1 MLKAKLANYNIIL
14 GSKSP
19 RRKELLAGLD
29 IPFTTKTKE
38 TDESFSKDMDIR
50 DVAEYLAIKKA
61 NAFDS
66 ELESSDLLITS
77 DTTVCLKDQILNKAQ
92 NKDEAI
98 AMLKSLSDQTHE
110 VITGVCIKTS
120 EKTISF
126 SETTKVYFKQL
137 EDEEIEYY
145 VDNYQPFDKAGAYG
159 IQEWIGYIGVKKI
172 EGDYY
177 NVMGLPLFKLFK
189 QLESF

>member
-1 MLKAKLANYNIIL
+1 MLKAKLSNYNIIL

-19 RRKELLAGLD
+19 RRQELLAGLD

-66 ELESSDLLITS
+66 ELESNDLLITS

-92 NKDEAI
+92 NKAEAI

-137 EDEEIEYY
+137 DDEEIEYY